1 MYNYSI
7 HQADPPSFCHCCICM
22 ATFLGLNNYTYH
34 VQDGEEEAA
43 CMEGNGEEGRV
54 PEGDM
59 GPCLVVAEDHGSHE
73 EDVVGE
79 GLSNL

>member
-1 MYNYSI
+1 
-7 HQADPPSFCHCCICM
+7 
-22 ATFLGLNNYTYH
+22 
-34 VQDGEEEAA
+34 
-43 CMEGNGEEGRV
+43 MEGNGEEGRV